1 MAPASL
7 GGRRDPALL
16 LWPLAS
22 LVLPLLPLLVLL
34 LSALEGPR
42 RLVMVVPE
50 GQRVLSAPFV
60 LEDGWLGSP
69 RLALTAEIP
78 ANSSIALDVALL
90 DASGRSVLD
99 LTKEGWRASGV
110 WAEEGE
116 SGTWQEDDAGLTLAL
131 RPGRSGRFQLAV
143 QVQDLL
149 DEAGQPLPN
158 PVVVRGS
165 VRNHSVDAPLL
176 LFTAV
181 LSLAVVQVL
190 LLACY
195 GVSRGRWVR
204 RSQEASAAIR
214 CGAGG
219 TGLVRLGV
227 VARWE
232 LPHDDPPLGSPPGPA
247 ALELRVSDAQGR
259 PLLQHR
265 EMVAVAHRSNDGDH
279 WLSVR
284 LTRHL
289 RLAEHGSYRF
299 RVALPEAFRVD
310 GDAWEIEWLQLTVED
325 GRMTAWPVSVLPLAG
340 AVEGASD
347 GR

>member
-7 GGRRDPALL
+7 GGRRDPDLL

-22 LVLPLLPLLVLL
+22 LALPLLPLLVLL

-50 GQRVLSAPFV
+50 GQRVLSAPFA
-60 LEDGWLGSP
+60 LQDGWLGSP

-78 ANSSIALDVALL
+78 PNSSVALDVALL
-90 DASGRSVLD
+90 DASGGTVLD
-99 LTKEGWRASGV
+99 LTKDGWRASGV
-110 WAEEGE
+110 WAEGGE
-116 SGTWQEDDAGLTLAL
+116 SGTWQEDDAGLALAL

-143 QVQDLL
+143 EVQDLL
-149 DEAGQPLPN
+149 DQAGQPLPS
-158 PVVVRGS
+158 PVLVRGS

-195 GVSRGRWVR
+195 GVSRGRWVQ

-219 TGLVRLGV
+219 PGLVRLGV

-232 LPHDDPPLGSPPGPA
+232 LPHDDPPLGPPPGPA

-284 LTRHL
+284 HSLHL
-289 RLAEHGSYRF
+289 RPPERGSYRF
-299 RVALPEAFRVD
+299 RVALPEAFRLD
-310 GDAWEIEWLQLTVED
+310 GDAWEIEWLELTVED

-340 AVEGASD
+340 VVEG
-347 GR
+347 R

>member
-7 GGRRDPALL
+7 DGRRDPALL

-34 LSALEGPR
+34 LSALDGPR
-42 RLVMVVPE
+42 RLLMVVPE
-50 GQRVLSAPFV
+50 GQRVLSVPFV

-69 RLALTAEIP
+69 RLELTAEIP
-78 ANSSIALDVALL
+78 PNSSIALDMALL
-90 DASGRSVLD
+90 DASGRTVLD
-99 LTKEGWRASGV
+99 LTKDGWRASGI

-116 SGTWQEDDAGLTLAL
+116 TGTWQEDDASLALVL

-165 VRNHSVDAPLL
+165 VRNHSVEAPLL

-181 LSLAVVQVL
+181 LSLAVVQAL

-195 GVSRGRWVR
+195 GISRGRWVQ

-214 CGAGG
+214 CEAGG
-219 TGLVRLGV
+219 PGLVRLGV

-232 LPHDDPPLGSPPGPA
+232 LPHDDPPLGAPPDPA
-247 ALELRVSDAQGR
+247 PLELRVSDAQGR
-259 PLLQHR
+259 PLRQHR
-265 EMVAVAHRSNDGDH
+265 ERVAVAHRSNDGDH

-284 LTRHL
+284 LTLHL
-289 RLAEHGSYRF
+289 RLPEHGSYRF

-325 GRMTAWPVSVLPLAG
+325 GRMTAWPVSVLPLGG
-340 AVEGASD
+340 AVEG
-347 GR
+347 R

>member
-22 LVLPLLPLLVLL
+22 LLLPLLPLLVLL

-50 GQRVLSAPFV
+50 GQRVLSAPFA
-60 LEDGWLGSP
+60 LQDGWLGSP

-78 ANSSIALDVALL
+78 PNSSIALDVALL
-90 DASGRSVLD
+90 DATGRTVLD

-110 WAEEGE
+110 WAEGGE
-116 SGTWQEDDAGLTLAL
+116 SGTWQEDDAGLALAL

-149 DEAGQPLPN
+149 DEAGQPLPQ

-165 VRNHSVDAPLL
+165 VRNHSVEAPLL
-176 LFTAV
+176 WFTAV

-195 GVSRGRWVR
+195 GISRGRWVQ
-204 RSQEASAAIR
+204 RSQESSAAIR

-219 TGLVRLGV
+219 PGLVRLGV

-232 LPHDDPPLGSPPGPA
+232 LPHDDPPLGPPRA
-247 ALELRVSDAQGR
+247 RR
-259 PLLQHR
+259 PWSC
-265 EMVAVAHRSNDGDH
+265 A
-279 WLSVR
+279 
-284 LTRHL
+284 
-289 RLAEHGSYRF
+289 
-299 RVALPEAFRVD
+299 
-310 GDAWEIEWLQLTVED
+310 
-325 GRMTAWPVSVLPLAG
+325 
-340 AVEGASD
+340 
-347 GR
+347 

>member
-1 MAPASL
+1 M

-22 LVLPLLPLLVLL
+22 LLLPLLPLLVLL

-50 GQRVLSAPFV
+50 GQRVLSAPFA
-60 LEDGWLGSP
+60 LQDGWLGSP

-78 ANSSIALDVALL
+78 PNSSIELDVAVL
-90 DASGRSVLD
+90 DATGRTVLD
-99 LTKEGWRASGV
+99 LTKDGWRASGV
-110 WAEEGE
+110 WAEGGE
-116 SGTWQEDDAGLTLAL
+116 SGTWEENDAGLALAM
-131 RPGRSGRFQLAV
+131 RPGQSGRFQLAV

-149 DEAGQPLPN
+149 NEAGQPLPD

-176 LFTAV
+176 LVTAV

-195 GVSRGRWVR
+195 GASRGRWVQ
-204 RSQEASAAIR
+204 RSQDASGAIR
-214 CGAGG
+214 CGVGG
-219 TGLVRLGV
+219 PGLLRLGV

-232 LPHDDPPLGSPPGPA
+232 LPHDNPPLGQPPGPA
-247 ALELRVSDAQGR
+247 ALELRVSDDRGR
-259 PLLQHR
+259 SLLQHR
-265 EMVAVAHRSNDGDH
+265 ELVAVAHRSDDGDH

-284 LTRHL
+284 HTLHL
-289 RLAEHGSYRF
+289 RLPERGSYRF
-299 RVALPEAFRVD
+299 QVKLPEEFRGD
-310 GDAWEIEWLQLTVED
+310 GDVWEIEWLQLSVED
-325 GRMTAWPVSVLPLAG
+325 GRMIAWPVPVLPLAG
-340 AVEGASD
+340 AVEGC
-347 GR
+347 

>member
-22 LVLPLLPLLVLL
+22 LLLPLLPLLVLL

-50 GQRVLSAPFV
+50 GQRVLSAPFA
-60 LEDGWLGSP
+60 LQDGWLGSP

-78 ANSSIALDVALL
+78 PNSSIALDVALL
-90 DASGRSVLD
+90 DATGRTVLD

-110 WAEEGE
+110 WAEGGE
-116 SGTWQEDDAGLTLAL
+116 SGTWQEDDAGLALAL

-149 DEAGQPLPN
+149 DEAGQPLPQ

-165 VRNHSVDAPLL
+165 VRNHSVEAPLL
-176 LFTAV
+176 WFTAV

-195 GVSRGRWVR
+195 GISRGRWVQ
-204 RSQEASAAIR
+204 RSQESSAAIR

-219 TGLVRLGV
+219 PGLVRLGV

-232 LPHDDPPLGSPPGPA
+232 LPHDDPPLGPPPGPA

-259 PLLQHR
+259 TLLQHR
-265 EMVAVAHRSNDGDH
+265 ELVAVAHRSNDGDH
-279 WLSVR
+279 LLSVR
-284 LTRHL
+284 HSLHL
-289 RLAEHGSYRF
+289 RLPERGSYRF
-299 RVALPEAFRVD
+299 QLQLPEAFRAD
-310 GDAWEIEWLQLTVED
+310 GDAWEIEWLQFTVED
-325 GRMTAWPVSVLPLAG
+325 GRMIAWPVPVLPLAG
-340 AVEGASD
+340 VVEIASD